1 MENIKR
7 YLIRGGKPLK
17 GEVKVSGAKNA
28 SLPAIAATL
37 LAKGFYKLKNVPKVR
52 DVFVMLNILEYL
64 GAKWAFDKETLKID
78 TSTISKTEVPYEL
91 AHQMRASILFLG
103 ALAGGLGEGRVPL
116 PGGCAIGK
124 RPVDFHLK
132 GLSLLGAEVSLDHG
146 DLIIKA
152 KKLKGTTII
161 LDFPSVTTTE
171 NLLMASVL
179 SEGETI
185 IKNAAKEPEVV
196 FLGEMLK
203 KMGAEIKGLG
213 EDTIYVKGKKKLKP
227 VEIEV
232 IPDRIEAGTFMVIP
246 GLFEEGE
253 IIVKNIPF
261 HYLETPIQKLVEI
274 GLKVERID
282 KEILKVKK
290 KGNLKNTQIFT
301 SPFPGFPTDLQPQ
314 FAVLLTQAQGISVI
328 NETLF
333 ENRFLYV
340 FELNRMGADI
350 KVENRTAIIK
360 GPTPLE
366 GSPVRATDLRA
377 GAALVLAGL
386 CAKNTTTVYNVEL
399 IERGYENLVE
409 KLKNLGAEIVLESGK

>member
-1 MENIKR
+1 MERIKK
-7 YLIRGGKPLK
+7 YVIKGGKPLK

-28 SLPAIAATL
+28 ALPAIAATL
-37 LAKGFYKLKNVPKVR
+37 LAKGTYILKNVPKVR
-52 DVFVMLNILEYL
+52 DVWVMLKILEHL
-64 GAKWAFDKETLKID
+64 GAKWEFEKEFLKID
-78 TSTISKTEVPYEL
+78 TSPINKVEVPYEL

-103 ALAGGLGEGRVPL
+103 SLLGGMGEGRVPL

-132 GLSLLGAEVSLDHG
+132 GLSLLGAEVTLDHG
-146 DLIIKA
+146 DLVIKA
-152 KKLKGTTII
+152 KKLKGTTIL

-171 NLLMASVL
+171 NLLMAAVL

-185 IKNAAKEPEVV
+185 IKNAAREPEVV

-227 VEIEV
+227 VEVEI
-232 IPDRIEAGTFMVIP
+232 ISDRIEAGTFMVIP

-253 IIVKNIPF
+253 IIIKNIPF
-261 HYLETPIQKLVEI
+261 YYLETPIQKLKEI
-274 GLKVERID
+274 GLKVEKID
-282 KEILKVKK
+282 KEILRIKK
-290 KGNLKNTQIFT
+290 EGSLKSTQIIT

-314 FAVLLTQAQGISVI
+314 FTVLLTQAQGISII
-328 NETLF
+328 NENLF

-360 GPTPLE
+360 GPTSLE
-366 GSPVRATDLRA
+366 GSPVKATDLRA

-386 CAKNTTTVYNVEL
+386 CAKNTTIIYNVEL
-399 IERGYENLVE
+399 IERGYENLIE
-409 KLKNLGAEIVLESGK
+409 KLKNLGAEITFETEA